1 MIAAS
6 EFTDIMNELER
17 QPIPPNLYR
26 NKAGSGRSQAFGV
39 VNRRC
44 LPADYSRLC
53 WTRPYLYKLLLDFGS
68 KHVKIPYTSITVN
81 QNYRA
86 APHKDKGNVGE
97 SFLVSFGEYT
107 GGELEIFEGPL
118 KGVHNVHQKPLVTDF
133 SKVLHSVRE
142 FTGNRI
148 SLVFYTA
155 KNASGLPPAKI
166 EYEQGKY
173 VFYRGDEKMMS
184 GLPHPLKGRKKN
196 SQITYT
202 REEVDTV
209 IEFS

>member
-17 QPIPPNLYR
+17 QAIPPNLYR

-142 FTGNRI
+142 FFGNRY
-148 SLVFYTA
+148 SLVYYTA
-155 KNASGLPPAKI
+155 KGSEGLPNPSVKQEGA
-166 EYEQGKY
+166 KY
-173 VFYRGDEKMMS
+173 VFYRGEEKIA
-184 GLPHPLKGRKKN
+184 GLPHPLKGRKKRE
-196 SQITYT
+196 ITFKKED
-202 REEVDTV
+202 REVEIIFD
-209 IEFS
+209 